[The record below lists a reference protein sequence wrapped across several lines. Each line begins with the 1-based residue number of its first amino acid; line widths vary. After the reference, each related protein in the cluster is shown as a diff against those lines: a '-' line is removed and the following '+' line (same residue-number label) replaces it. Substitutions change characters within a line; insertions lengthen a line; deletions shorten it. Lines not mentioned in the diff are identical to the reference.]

1 MKKRVITLVAMA
13 ILVLG
18 LVACNKEGS
27 EPVSAL
33 NYQYIFMNAE
43 VGDIVSFGHYEQD
56 NDLSNGAEEI
66 EWHVLSAE
74 ITPNGLYKELYIIS
88 EYVLDCQQYNEE
100 YVSRVELTSSDLYK
114 WLKDTFF
121 NTAFTTE
128 EQAYIGGEHPSHY
141 ADKIGLLTQAQLE
154 KYFENGDAAMTD
166 ATPYALAQAKKNGE
180 SSERIAWWLADM
192 ETSYVD
198 YGWGDGG
205 HQLEGQKCMLNGS
218 VYTITSSYHVN
229 NKTVTNWLGVRPTIV
244 IQIDN
249 EQN

>member
-1 MKKRVITLVAMA
+1 MKKKILTLTLVAT
-13 ILVLG
+13 LVLG

-66 EWHVLSAE
+66 KWRVLSAE

-100 YVSRVELTSSDLYK
+100 YVSRISFTSSDLSK

-128 EQAYIGGEHPSHY
+128 EQEYIRGDHPSYY

-166 ATPYALAQAKKNGE
+166 ATQYALAQAEKSGDE
-180 SSERIAWWLADM
+180 LTAASSRISWWIADM
-192 ETSYVD
+192 ETSY
-198 YGWGDGG
+198 GTLGGQLDG
-205 HQLEGQKCMLNGS
+205 QRCMLNGR
-218 VYTITSSYHVN
+218 VYTINSSYHVGN
-229 NKTVTNWLGVRPTIV
+229 EAVTRWLGVRPTIV

>member
-100 YVSRVELTSSDLYK
+100 YVSRVVLTSSDLYK

-128 EQAYIGGEHPSHY
+128 EQAYPVNDYMDIRKRIVSEWLPANSY
-141 ADKIGLLTQAQLE
+141 EIK
-154 KYFENGDAAMTD
+154 DA
-166 ATPYALAQAKKNGE
+166 PE
-180 SSERIAWWLADM
+180 I
-192 ETSYVD
+192 
-198 YGWGDGG
+198 
-205 HQLEGQKCMLNGS
+205 S
-218 VYTITSSYHVN
+218 VYHWFPKYAKEKRYIEIWLPIE
-229 NKTVTNWLGVRPTIV
+229 KTR
-244 IQIDN
+244 
-249 EQN
+249 